1 MILPLLAVTTGSLNY
16 WGNREVLDQAWASLF
31 GQVFLFY
38 GMFYLSMGVG
48 LLAAAAWRMEH
59 QGTNWNL
66 LRTNTSN
73 ALSLILCKIVVIIIP
88 VAFMQIILLAGT
100 WIVGLFIVDNGTADA
115 GQPPV
120 MYLVAGL
127 LAVLVAVLRTTQILC
142 HAGGDLL
149 PRVRR
154 WNHRGNGSHAH
165 WHHRVCDASRYCY
178 PHAQHRIRLHRR
190 RQRPGNRRS
199 LTVVCCGYHRHCGG
213 CFPEIHQDAQHVG
226 AYQRP
231 SSRTIVCYGVVR
243 GWGVVERRL
252 AGVEAHCD

>member
-1 MILPLLAVTTGSLNY
+1 MLRAELIKLKRSSLWVIAVILPLLAVTTGSLNY
-16 WGNREVLDQAWASLF
+16 WSNRGVLNQAWASLF

-127 LAVLVAVLRTTQILC
+127 LAVLVAVPLVALQSLLSGLLRSFAMPVVICFLGCVVGTIGAMAPMPIGIIGYVMPQGIVARTLSIGSVSIGDGSGLETAGPLLLC
-142 HAGGDLL
+142 AA
-149 PRVRR
+149 VIT
-154 WNHRGNGSHAH
+154 A
-165 WHHRVCDASRYCY
+165 
-178 PHAQHRIRLHRR
+178 I
-190 RQRPGNRRS
+190 
-199 LTVVCCGYHRHCGG
+199 VVAVSPKFIKMH
-213 CFPEIHQDAQHVG
+213 
-226 AYQRP
+226 
-231 SSRTIVCYGVVR
+231 ST
-243 GWGVVERRL
+243 
-252 AGVEAHCD
+252 